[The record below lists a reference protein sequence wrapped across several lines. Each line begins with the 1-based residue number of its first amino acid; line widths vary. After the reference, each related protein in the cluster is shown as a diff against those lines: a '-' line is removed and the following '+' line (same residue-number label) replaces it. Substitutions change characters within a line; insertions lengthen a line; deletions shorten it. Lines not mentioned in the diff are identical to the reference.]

1 MMGMVERFVIAFLVA
16 CLLIGSYGVT
26 YKYGDVIGSRRVS
39 AQWAAD
45 TEKRNKAMNQLQG
58 KYNVLQ
64 SQHQAKV
71 EELTRDLQTSAAEH
85 QATLDGYR
93 TDYDQRLQLATSR
106 ANVYQRKARGS
117 EAERNALAEH
127 AAQLD
132 RSLEEGRKLVREFG
146 ETVRQRDRTISA
158 LKQMVL
164 NDRTLLTESSEPNG
178 R

>member
-1 MMGMVERFVIAFLVA
+1 MVMVERFIIAFLLA
-16 CLLIGSYGVT
+16 CLFIGSYGVT

-39 AQWAAD
+39 AEWASD
-45 TEKRNKAMNQLQG
+45 TEKRNKAINELQG

-64 SQHQAKV
+64 DQHKAKV
-71 EELTRDLQTSAAEH
+71 EELTRDLQKSADEH
-85 QATLDGYR
+85 QVTLDGYR

-106 ANVYQRKARGS
+106 ADVYQRKARGS
-117 EAERNALAEH
+117 ASERDALAEH

-164 NDRTLLTESSEPNG
+164 IDRTLLTESSEPNG